1 MKSNS
6 LKVQIW
12 KYLSI
17 FSIFILSFLWLF
29 QVLFLNKF
37 YEFSKIKQ
45 LDNTINLIKESYN
58 NNSLYSNVDN
68 YAEDIGICIQIFTDK
83 KIIYDSQIFNKGCMP
98 KNVDYRDVF
107 IKSSLDKET
116 YKLINPRFNNEVL
129 LKAIKL
135 NSNTYAFLSSSL
147 QPLDGA
153 VEIIKKELVIVS
165 IMVLLFSF
173 LIGYFISKKL
183 SKPIEKINKTAKI
196 MAQGDYENAYFFIDE
211 NILELNELVATL
223 NQTNDELTKIDELQK
238 EILANVS
245 HDLKT
250 PLTMIKAYAEMVR
263 DLTYKDDVKRED
275 NLNVIIE
282 ETDRLNLLVNDIIEL
297 TKINNDLQNLNI
309 TEFDLVELI
318 NSIIN
323 RFSIMDANF
332 VFKNKSPIIV
342 KADKIRIEQ
351 VIYNLII
358 NAINYTGKDKKVIIN
373 LKENDKYVHVEIKD
387 TGKGIDEEDL
397 KLIWKRYY
405 KVDKKYRREKK
416 GSGIGLSIVE
426 NILKK
431 HKFNYGVN
439 SIKNKG
445 TTFYFDIDKC

>member
-58 NNSLYSNVDN
+58 NNSLYNNIDN
-68 YAEDIGICIQIFTDK
+68 YAEDNGICIQIFTDK

-263 DLTYKDDVKRED
+263 DLTYKDDIKRED

-323 RFSIMDANF
+323 RFGIMDANF
-332 VFKNKSPIIV
+332 VFKNKLPIIV

>member
-68 YAEDIGICIQIFTDK
+68 YAEDNGICIQIFTDK

-263 DLTYKDDVKRED
+263 DLTYKDDIKRED

-282 ETDRLNLLVNDIIEL
+282 ETDRLNILVNDIIEL

-332 VFKNKSPIIV
+332 VFKNKLPIIV

-397 KLIWKRYY
+397 KLIWNRYY

>member
-68 YAEDIGICIQIFTDK
+68 YAEDNGICIQIFTDK

-183 SKPIEKINKTAKI
+183 SNPIEKINKTAKI

-263 DLTYKDDVKRED
+263 DLTYKDDIKRED

-323 RFSIMDANF
+323 RFGIMDANF
-332 VFKNKSPIIV
+332 VFKNKLPIIV

>member
-58 NNSLYSNVDN
+58 NNSLYSNIDN
-68 YAEDIGICIQIFTDK
+68 YAEDNGICIQIFTDK

-211 NILELNELVATL
+211 NILELNELVDTL

-263 DLTYKDDVKRED
+263 DLTYKDDIKRED

-323 RFSIMDANF
+323 RFGIMDANF
-332 VFKNKSPIIV
+332 VFKNKLPIIV

>member
-68 YAEDIGICIQIFTDK
+68 YAEDNDICIQIFTDK

-183 SKPIEKINKTAKI
+183 SKPIEKINKSAKI

-211 NILELNELVATL
+211 NILELNELVSTL

-263 DLTYKDDVKRED
+263 DLTYKDDIKRED

-358 NAINYTGKDKKVIIN
+358 NAINYTGNDKKVIIN

>member
-1 MKSNS
+1 
-6 LKVQIW
+6 
-12 KYLSI
+12 
-17 FSIFILSFLWLF
+17 
-29 QVLFLNKF
+29 
-37 YEFSKIKQ
+37 
-45 LDNTINLIKESYN
+45 
-58 NNSLYSNVDN
+58 
-68 YAEDIGICIQIFTDK
+68 
-83 KIIYDSQIFNKGCMP
+83 
-98 KNVDYRDVF
+98 
-107 IKSSLDKET
+107 
-116 YKLINPRFNNEVL
+116 
-129 LKAIKL
+129 
-135 NSNTYAFLSSSL
+135 
-147 QPLDGA
+147 
-153 VEIIKKELVIVS
+153 
-165 IMVLLFSF
+165 
-173 LIGYFISKKL
+173 
-183 SKPIEKINKTAKI
+183 
-196 MAQGDYENAYFFIDE
+196 
-211 NILELNELVATL
+211 
-223 NQTNDELTKIDELQK
+223 
-238 EILANVS
+238 
-245 HDLKT
+245 
-250 PLTMIKAYAEMVR
+250 MIKAYAEMVR
-263 DLTYKDDVKRED
+263 DLTYKDDIKRED

-358 NAINYTGKDKKVIIN
+358 NAINYTGKDKKLIIN
-373 LKENDKYVHVEIKD
+373 LKENDKYDHVEIKD
-387 TGKGIDEEDL
+387 TGKGNDEEDL

>member
-68 YAEDIGICIQIFTDK
+68 YAEDNGICIQIFTDK

-332 VFKNKSPIIV
+332 VFKNKLPIIV

>member
-68 YAEDIGICIQIFTDK
+68 YAEDNGICIQIFTDK

-211 NILELNELVATL
+211 NILELNELVSTL

-263 DLTYKDDVKRED
+263 DLTYKDDIKRED

-332 VFKNKSPIIV
+332 VFKNKLPIIV

>member
-68 YAEDIGICIQIFTDK
+68 HAEDNGICIQIFTDK

-183 SKPIEKINKTAKI
+183 SKPIEKINKSAKI

-263 DLTYKDDVKRED
+263 DLTYKDDIKRED

-323 RFSIMDANF
+323 RFGIMDANF
-332 VFKNKSPIIV
+332 VFKNKLPIIV

>member
-68 YAEDIGICIQIFTDK
+68 YAEDNGICIQIFTDK

-263 DLTYKDDVKRED
+263 DLTYKDDIKRED

-332 VFKNKSPIIV
+332 VFKNKLPIIV

-387 TGKGIDEEDL
+387 TGKGVDEEDL

>member
-58 NNSLYSNVDN
+58 NNSLYSNIDN
-68 YAEDIGICIQIFTDK
+68 YAEDNGICIQIFTDK

-183 SKPIEKINKTAKI
+183 SNPIEKINKSAKI

-263 DLTYKDDVKRED
+263 DLTYKDDIKRED

-323 RFSIMDANF
+323 RFGIMDTNF
-332 VFKNKSPIIV
+332 VFKNKLPIIV

>member
-68 YAEDIGICIQIFTDK
+68 YAEDNGICIQIFTDK

-196 MAQGDYENAYFFIDE
+196 MAQGDYENTYFFIDE
-211 NILELNELVATL
+211 NILELNELVSTL

-263 DLTYKDDVKRED
+263 DLTYKDDIKRED

-332 VFKNKSPIIV
+332 VFKNKLPIIV

>member
-68 YAEDIGICIQIFTDK
+68 YAEDNGICIQIFTDK

-183 SKPIEKINKTAKI
+183 SKPIEKINKSAKI

-309 TEFDLVELI
+309 TDFDLVELI

-323 RFSIMDANF
+323 RFGIMDANF

>member
-68 YAEDIGICIQIFTDK
+68 YAEDNGICIQIFTDK

-196 MAQGDYENAYFFIDE
+196 MAQGNYENAYFFIDE

-263 DLTYKDDVKRED
+263 DLTYKDDIKRED

-323 RFSIMDANF
+323 RFGIMDANF
-332 VFKNKSPIIV
+332 VFKNKLPIIV

-416 GSGIGLSIVE
+416 G
-426 NILKK
+426 
-431 HKFNYGVN
+431 
-439 SIKNKG
+439 
-445 TTFYFDIDKC
+445 

>member
-68 YAEDIGICIQIFTDK
+68 YAEDNGICIQIFTDK

-211 NILELNELVATL
+211 NILELNELVSTL
-223 NQTNDELTKIDELQK
+223 NQTNDGLTKIDELQK

-263 DLTYKDDVKRED
+263 DLTYKDDIKRED

-332 VFKNKSPIIV
+332 VFKNKLPIIV

>member
-68 YAEDIGICIQIFTDK
+68 YAEDNGICIQIFTDK

-98 KNVDYRDVF
+98 KNVDYREVF

-263 DLTYKDDVKRED
+263 DLTYKDDIKRED

-431 HKFNYGVN
+431 HKFNYCVN

>member
-58 NNSLYSNVDN
+58 NNSLYSNIDN
-68 YAEDIGICIQIFTDK
+68 YAEDNGICIQIFTDK

-263 DLTYKDDVKRED
+263 DLTYKDDIKRED

-323 RFSIMDANF
+323 RFGIMDANF
-332 VFKNKSPIIV
+332 VFKNKLPIIV

>member
-68 YAEDIGICIQIFTDK
+68 YAEDNGICIQIFTDK

-309 TEFDLVELI
+309 TDFDLVELI

-323 RFSIMDANF
+323 RFGIMDANF

>member
-68 YAEDIGICIQIFTDK
+68 YAEDNGICIQIFTDK

-211 NILELNELVATL
+211 NILELNELVSTL
-223 NQTNDELTKIDELQK
+223 NQTNDELTKVDELQK

-263 DLTYKDDVKRED
+263 DLTYKDDIKRED

-332 VFKNKSPIIV
+332 VFKNKLPIIV

>member
-68 YAEDIGICIQIFTDK
+68 YAEDNGICIQIFTDK

-263 DLTYKDDVKRED
+263 DLTYKDDIKRED

-323 RFSIMDANF
+323 RFGIMDANF
-332 VFKNKSPIIV
+332 VFKNKLPIIV

>member
-68 YAEDIGICIQIFTDK
+68 YAEDNGICIQIFTDK

-183 SKPIEKINKTAKI
+183 SNPIEKINKSAKI

-263 DLTYKDDVKRED
+263 DLTYKDDIKRED

-323 RFSIMDANF
+323 RFGIMDANF
-332 VFKNKSPIIV
+332 VFKNKLPIIV

-387 TGKGIDEEDL
+387 TG
-397 KLIWKRYY
+397 
-405 KVDKKYRREKK
+405 
-416 GSGIGLSIVE
+416 
-426 NILKK
+426 N
-431 HKFNYGVN
+431 
-439 SIKNKG
+439 
-445 TTFYFDIDKC
+445 

>member
-58 NNSLYSNVDN
+58 NNSLYNNIDN
-68 YAEDIGICIQIFTDK
+68 YAEDNGICIQIFTDK

-183 SKPIEKINKTAKI
+183 SNPIEKINKSAKI

-263 DLTYKDDVKRED
+263 DLTYKDDIKRED

-323 RFSIMDANF
+323 RFGIMDAKF
-332 VFKNKSPIIV
+332 VFKNKLPIIV

>member
-68 YAEDIGICIQIFTDK
+68 YAEDNGICIQIFTDK

-211 NILELNELVATL
+211 NILELNELVSTL

-263 DLTYKDDVKRED
+263 DLTYKDDIKRED

-323 RFSIMDANF
+323 RFGIMDANF
-332 VFKNKSPIIV
+332 VFKNKLPIIV

>member
-58 NNSLYSNVDN
+58 NNSLYSNIDN
-68 YAEDIGICIQIFTDK
+68 YAEDNGICIQIFTDK

-263 DLTYKDDVKRED
+263 DLTYKDDIKRED

-323 RFSIMDANF
+323 RFGIMDANF
-332 VFKNKSPIIV
+332 VFKNKLPIIV

-416 GSGIGLSIVE
+416 GSGIGLAIVE

>member
-68 YAEDIGICIQIFTDK
+68 YAEDNGICIQIFTDK

-263 DLTYKDDVKRED
+263 DLTYKDDIKRED

-332 VFKNKSPIIV
+332 VFKNKLPIIV

-426 NILKK
+426 KIKKK

>member
-68 YAEDIGICIQIFTDK
+68 YAEDNGICIQIFTDK

-211 NILELNELVATL
+211 NILELNELVSTL

-332 VFKNKSPIIV
+332 VFKNKLPIIV

>member
-68 YAEDIGICIQIFTDK
+68 YAEDNGICIQIFTDK

-183 SKPIEKINKTAKI
+183 SKLIEKINKTAKI

-263 DLTYKDDVKRED
+263 DLTYKDDIKRED

-332 VFKNKSPIIV
+332 VFKNKLPIIV

-431 HKFNYGVN
+431 DKFNYGVN

>member
-58 NNSLYSNVDN
+58 NNSLYSNIDN
-68 YAEDIGICIQIFTDK
+68 YAEDNGICIQIFTDK

-211 NILELNELVATL
+211 NILELNELVTTL

-263 DLTYKDDVKRED
+263 DLTYKDDIKRED

-332 VFKNKSPIIV
+332 VFENKLPIIV

>member
-68 YAEDIGICIQIFTDK
+68 YAEDNGICIQIFTDK

-183 SKPIEKINKTAKI
+183 SKPIEKINKSAKI

-263 DLTYKDDVKRED
+263 DLTYKDAQKRED

-332 VFKNKSPIIV
+332 VFKNKLPIIV
-342 KADKIRIEQ
+342 RADKMRIEQ

>member
-58 NNSLYSNVDN
+58 NNSLYSNIDN
-68 YAEDIGICIQIFTDK
+68 YAEDNGICIQIFTDK

-263 DLTYKDDVKRED
+263 DLTYKDDKKRED

-323 RFSIMDANF
+323 RFGIMDTNF
-332 VFKNKSPIIV
+332 VFKNKLPIIV

>member
-68 YAEDIGICIQIFTDK
+68 YAEDNGICIQIFTDK

>member
-68 YAEDIGICIQIFTDK
+68 YAEDNGICIQIFTDK

-211 NILELNELVATL
+211 NILELNELVTTL

-263 DLTYKDDVKRED
+263 DLTYKDDIKRED

-332 VFKNKSPIIV
+332 VFKNKLPIIV

>member
-68 YAEDIGICIQIFTDK
+68 YAEDNGICIQIFTDK

-183 SKPIEKINKTAKI
+183 SNLIEKINKTAKI

-263 DLTYKDDVKRED
+263 DLTYKDDIKRED

-323 RFSIMDANF
+323 RFGIMDANF
-332 VFKNKSPIIV
+332 VFKNKLPIIV

>member
-68 YAEDIGICIQIFTDK
+68 YAEDNGICIQIFTDK

-263 DLTYKDDVKRED
+263 DLTYKDDIKRED

-332 VFKNKSPIIV
+332 VFKNKLPIIV

-358 NAINYTGKDKKVIIN
+358 NAINYTGNDKKVIIN

>member
-58 NNSLYSNVDN
+58 NNSLYSNVNN
-68 YAEDIGICIQIFTDK
+68 YAEDNGICIQIFTDK

-211 NILELNELVATL
+211 NILELNELVSTL

-263 DLTYKDDVKRED
+263 DLTYKDDIKRED

-323 RFSIMDANF
+323 RFGIMDANF

>member
-68 YAEDIGICIQIFTDK
+68 YAEDNGICIQIFTDK

-263 DLTYKDDVKRED
+263 DLTYKDDIKRED

-332 VFKNKSPIIV
+332 VFKNKLAIIV
-342 KADKIRIEQ
+342 KADKIRVEQ

>member
-58 NNSLYSNVDN
+58 NNSLYSNIDN
-68 YAEDIGICIQIFTDK
+68 YAEDNGICIQIFTDK

-183 SKPIEKINKTAKI
+183 SKPIEKINKSAKI

-263 DLTYKDDVKRED
+263 DLTYKDDIKRED

-332 VFKNKSPIIV
+332 VFKNKLPIIV

>member
-68 YAEDIGICIQIFTDK
+68 YAEDNGICIQIFTDK

-211 NILELNELVATL
+211 NILELNELVSTL

-263 DLTYKDDVKRED
+263 DLTYNNKEKRES
-275 NLNVIIE
+275 NLNVIITE
-282 ETDRLNLLVNDIIEL
+282 SDRLNLLVNDIIEL

-332 VFKNKSPIIV
+332 VFKNKLPIIV

>member
-45 LDNTINLIKESYN
+45 LDNTINLRKESYN
-58 NNSLYSNVDN
+58 NNSLYSNIDN
-68 YAEDIGICIQIFTDK
+68 YAEDNGICIQIFTDK

-263 DLTYKDDVKRED
+263 DLTYKDDIKRED

-323 RFSIMDANF
+323 RFGIMDANF
-332 VFKNKSPIIV
+332 VFKNKLPIIV

-397 KLIWKRYY
+397 KLICKRYY